1 MKATLP
7 AVHPLVV
14 RVTHWINAGA
24 VAIMIGSG
32 FEIHNAHPILPF
44 AVPSFLTIGGWLGG
58 ATQWHFAAMWVLVLN
73 GAVYLAY
80 GLASKRLAR
89 KLLPIRPRS
98 VLADLKAALAGRLG
112 HADIASYN
120 AVQRLLYAGVIVAVS
135 IAVLSGVAIWKPVQ
149 FRPLTTLF
157 GDFDNARLVHFA
169 AMSAIALFLV
179 VHVVMALLVPRSL
192 LAMLRGR

>member
-1 MKATLP
+1 MLQGARGPPPDVERRRFRSLPKHPSRRPLRGLLEDEGVWDCFDLQVRLRGADHESDAP

-89 KLLPIRPRS
+89 NCCDPAAE
-98 VLADLKAALAGRLG
+98 VLR
-112 HADIASYN
+112 
-120 AVQRLLYAGVIVAVS
+120 
-135 IAVLSGVAIWKPVQ
+135 
-149 FRPLTTLF
+149 T
-157 GDFDNARLVHFA
+157 
-169 AMSAIALFLV
+169 
-179 VHVVMALLVPRSL
+179 
-192 LAMLRGR
+192 

>member
-1 MKATLP
+1 M
-7 AVHPLVV
+7 
-14 RVTHWINAGA
+14 
-24 VAIMIGSG
+24 
-32 FEIHNAHPILPF
+32 
-44 AVPSFLTIGGWLGG
+44 
-58 ATQWHFAAMWVLVLN
+58 
-73 GAVYLAY
+73 
-80 GLASKRLAR
+80 
-89 KLLPIRPRS
+89 
-98 VLADLKAALAGRLG
+98 
-112 HADIASYN
+112 
-120 AVQRLLYAGVIVAVS
+120 QRLLYAGVIVAVS